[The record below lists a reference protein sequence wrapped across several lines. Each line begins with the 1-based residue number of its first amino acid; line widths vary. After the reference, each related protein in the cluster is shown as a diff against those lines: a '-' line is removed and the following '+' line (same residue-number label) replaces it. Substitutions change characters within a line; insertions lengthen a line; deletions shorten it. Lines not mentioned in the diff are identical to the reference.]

1 MLRVFVGEGDAWD
14 LLRRAVKQVWD
25 MDELPPIVR
34 LPSGK
39 PVFAQ
44 DPVHHFSISHSGN
57 MALCALSD
65 QVVGADIELIRPRHE
80 GLPGY
85 VLRGEDYQRY
95 LRLGGDWSAFYT
107 LWTEKESIVKYTG
120 EGLKAIKRAGLP
132 AGCKITHI
140 SGEGWKGA
148 VCSHKC
154 AEEEE
159 LI

>member
-1 MLRVFVGEGDAWD
+1 MLCIFVGEGDAWE
-14 LLRRAVKQVWD
+14 LLRHAVKQIWG
-25 MDELPPIVR
+25 MDELPSIVR
-34 LPSGK
+34 LPGGK

-44 DPVHHFSISHSGN
+44 DPDHHFSISHSGN

-65 QVVGADIELIRPRHE
+65 YDVGADIELIRPRRE

-95 LRLGGDWSAFYT
+95 LRMGGGWPAFYF

-120 EGLKAIKRAGLP
+120 EGLKAIKRADVP
-132 AGCKITHI
+132 AGCKITHL

-148 VCSHKC
+148 VCSHRC
-154 AEEEE
+154 AEEDA